1 MKHAKEYYLYQL
13 LLIFFSPALLLWLLR
28 EAWQQKSWSW
38 LDARLG
44 NTKILKCDIW
54 LHCASVGEVNAA
66 APLVQSLHEQG
77 KQLLITTFT
86 PTGQQQAQRRF
97 ANLPNLHIQLLP
109 FDWLWAVRRFL
120 SSIDC
125 PQLWLVETEFW
136 PTLITQVKQRGMR
149 ISLIN
154 ARITHKTLNAPRWWR
169 QLLVRLLD
177 KHISNILCRNDQ
189 DERDFRQLG
198 VNGEHIQVIGN
209 LKWCDSL
216 PDELPRLYP
225 QLYVLFASTH
235 QPEEIEL
242 ARRWQQYALLPK
254 LVIVPRHPKRSDDIA
269 GSFSQA
275 NIAYSQRSRQ
285 AHQTDGIILSDTFG
299 ELQSWMAHAE
309 LVIMGGSFAP
319 KGGQNPLEAVRLG
332 KLVLCGADMRDFS
345 QEVNA
350 LKLSGALVQVDTM
363 DALLTQVIALLAQPE
378 AIEQRARAGQQWL
391 SDNQGQIVENYL
403 QLSETT

>member
-97 ANLPNLHIQLLP
+97 ADLPSLQIRLLP
-109 FDWLWAVRRFL
+109 FDWRWTVRRFL

-125 PQLWLVETEFW
+125 PQLWLVETELW
-136 PTLITQVKQRGMR
+136 PTLMTRAKQQGIR
-149 ISLIN
+149 INLIN
-154 ARITHKTLNAPRWWR
+154 ARITHKTLNAPLWWR
-169 QLLVRLLD
+169 RLLVQQLD
-177 KHISNILCRNDQ
+177 NSIGQILCRNEQ
-189 DERDFRQLG
+189 DALDFRQLG
-198 VNGEHIQVIGN
+198 IIGKHLRVAGN
-209 LKWCDSL
+209 LKWCDTL
-216 PDELPRLYP
+216 PDTLPRLYP
-225 QLYVLFASTH
+225 QPYVVFASTH
-235 QPEEIEL
+235 APEELEL
-242 ARRWQQYALLPK
+242 AQRWVKHPQLPT

-269 GSFSQA
+269 GAFSQA

-378 AIEQRARAGQQWL
+378 ATEQRARAGQQWL